1 MGGRGVVNHFGLE
14 GEVDIEIGAH
24 PNPAPTA
31 TPTPTPSPTPIS
43 PPHQIAD
50 EIFLENINNVLSAGE
65 VPNLFEEADL
75 GTIFE
80 KMNPLVVQAGL
91 PINKTNL
98 YAMFVKQVERHPI
111 PAPSPVPRPHP

>member
-1 MGGRGVVNHFGLE
+1 M
-14 GEVDIEIGAH
+14 
-24 PNPAPTA
+24 
-31 TPTPTPSPTPIS
+31 SPLYLPYISPIS
-43 PPHQIAD
+43 PLYLPCTRSPLYLPYISPISRPHQIAD

-98 YAMFVKQVERHPI
+98 YAMFVKQVKRHPN
-111 PAPSPVPRPHP
+111 PDP

>member
-1 MGGRGVVNHFGLE
+1 M
-14 GEVDIEIGAH
+14 
-24 PNPAPTA
+24 
-31 TPTPTPSPTPIS
+31 
-43 PPHQIAD
+43 
-50 EIFLENINNVLSAGE
+50 LSAGE

-98 YAMFVKQVERHPI
+98 YAMFVKQVERHPN
-111 PAPSPVPRPHP
+111 PDPQPDPRPHP